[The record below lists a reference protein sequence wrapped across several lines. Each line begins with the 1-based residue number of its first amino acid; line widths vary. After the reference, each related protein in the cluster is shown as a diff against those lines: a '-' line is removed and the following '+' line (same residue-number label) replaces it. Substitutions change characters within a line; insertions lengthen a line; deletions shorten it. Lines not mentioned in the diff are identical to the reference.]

1 MSDKWGVTH
10 ALVLEAQGVSEDT
23 LLELVFNQVDP
34 GDGTEE
40 SRLGSKY
47 PRCYF
52 ASLGFVLFF

>member
-1 MSDKWGVTH
+1 M
-10 ALVLEAQGVSEDT
+10 LEAQGVSEDT